1 MQVEVFYCATG
12 PSLKMEDLDTL
23 NQQGEYSI
31 GVNRIYLAF
40 DKTDWRPDYYVVCDV
55 NCIQESVEEIKQIKE
70 PIKFVSDLYPGF
82 GKIMYRM
89 IHIDIISIYRF
100 HGMNC
105 QIFVMI

>member
-1 MQVEVFYCATG
+1 MFYCCNGTKFKNG
-12 PSLKMEDLDTL
+12 GSRHTEST
-23 NQQGEYSI
+23 GEYSI